1 MGIGSGTAALIGGV
15 ASAGGSIASGAIG
28 SSAASSAAAQQAAA
42 ANHAA
47 DLDYQASQN
56 ALGFQ
61 EGQYN
66 NSQAEL
72 APYLQSGAGALSN
85 LDYLAGISQPS
96 SLSGTAQPG
105 TQNNMAMPGGSVA
118 STAPG
123 ATGSLPTVSAGNP
136 INVSASPNTS
146 LGGFGSLMQAYPGG
160 QFTAPTAAQAEQTP
174 GYQFQLQQGEQ
185 ALQQSAAARGN
196 LLTGGTAEAVNNYAQ
211 GLASTNYQN
220 VYNNAL
226 STYGTNYNTYQQ
238 NQANQYNRLASLAGV
253 GQTTAQTLG
262 NLGQSTANSV
272 TNNELGTAQAIGQQ
286 GNNAAAANASG
297 IVGGANAWSNALGS
311 TTNNLSNLAM
321 LSSLYGK
328 RGGNYG
334 AQIDP
339 YTGQDDQSNMLGLMG
354 IG

>member
-1 MGIGSGTAALIGGV
+1 MSVTGGIMAGVGLAGSIGG
-15 ASAGGSIASGAIG
+15 AAI
-28 SSAASSAAAQQAAA
+28 SSNAANNAASQQAAA
-42 ANHAA
+42 ANNAA
-47 DLDYQASQN
+47 NLQYQASQN

-85 LDYLAGISQPS
+85 LDYLSGISQPS
-96 SLSGTAQPG
+96 SLSGTAGTTGTVAQPG
-105 TQNNMAMPGGSVA
+105 TQNNIATPGGSVA

-123 ATGSLPTVSAGNP
+123 ANGSLPTASAGNP

-160 QFTAPTAAQAEQTP
+160 PFTAPTAAQAEATP
-174 GYQFQLQQGEQ
+174 GYQFQMQQGEQ

-226 STYGTNYNTYQQ
+226 NTYGTNYNAYQQ

-262 NLGQSTANSV
+262 SLGQSTANSV

-297 IVGGANAWSNALGS
+297 ILNSASAINQGISGGLSS
-311 TTNNLSNLAM
+311 LSNLYQ
-321 LSSLYGK
+321 LGQLNGGSSGGYGYNDEAI
-328 RGGNYG
+328 NYG
-334 AQIDP
+334 
-339 YTGQDDQSNMLGLMG
+339 
-354 IG
+354 